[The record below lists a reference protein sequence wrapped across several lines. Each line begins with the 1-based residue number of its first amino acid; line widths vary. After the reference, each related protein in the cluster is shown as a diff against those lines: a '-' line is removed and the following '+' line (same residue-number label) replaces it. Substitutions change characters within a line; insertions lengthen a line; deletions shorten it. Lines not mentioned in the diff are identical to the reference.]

1 MPFVKGQSG
10 NPNGRPSAR
19 RQELSDLLDSV
30 FTPADRQAV
39 IKAIVTDA
47 KQGDNEARKLL
58 LAYTFGKPVERK
70 EISGP
75 DGDPLKAYVSVNP
88 DDWDTAPDQAD

>member
-30 FTPADRQAV
+30 FTQADRQAV
-39 IKAIVTDA
+39 IKAIVIDA

-75 DGDPLKAYVSVNP
+75 DGEPLKAYVSVNP
-88 DDWDTAPDQAD
+88 NDWDDTPAD